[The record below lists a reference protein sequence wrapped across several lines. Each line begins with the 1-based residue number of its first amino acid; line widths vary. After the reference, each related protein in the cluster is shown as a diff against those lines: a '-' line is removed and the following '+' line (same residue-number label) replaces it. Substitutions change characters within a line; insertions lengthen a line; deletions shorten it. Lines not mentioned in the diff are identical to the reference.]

1 MHVDGGRLPNAVGT
15 IFSLLDVTG
24 VPVELGK
31 HHVAGSGE
39 GQTLERTHTNTHAT
53 YLFQSTQYKHL
64 KNGTIQSDWMK
75 FNLLKFF
82 LIAEYYQLID
92 T

>member
-39 GQTLERTHTNTHAT
+39 GQTLERTHTNTHT
-53 YLFQSTQYKHL
+53 RYISVSEYPVQPPQKWNNPVRLNEIEFVEILFNSRIL
-64 KNGTIQSDWMK
+64 SAN
-75 FNLLKFF
+75 
-82 LIAEYYQLID
+82 
-92 T
+92 